1 MNEEK
6 TDYEKIDLWMLLS
19 DVLHSGRRLLWL
31 LAVLA
36 AGLSA
41 LLCWRSHRSYVPQ
54 YQASSTF
61 TVNVSNPL
69 YTNVVS
75 YNSMMAQQMAD
86 TFPSILSSG
95 VLQDRVKET
104 LDLDYLPSI
113 TASVVPNANIFTLTV
128 TSPNPAL
135 AQQVLEAVITFY
147 PDIAEFVLGPTQLT
161 PLSETGVPQTPINHL
176 SYARSI
182 QKGIFLAVAVWL
194 ALLLIAAFA
203 NATVHNEADL
213 RRITSVPC
221 QGSLPQVKLKK
232 GTGYAWPIL
241 LEGSDRSGFSDSIRL
256 LGLHVETAMAERGS
270 QVLLISSAIPGEGK
284 TTVSANL
291 AAALAAHGKKSLI
304 VDLDL
309 RNPSVHQA
317 YNLKAPQGLTTFLTS
332 KTWEPGKALT
342 QISPYLYAIFAG
354 TPTKN
359 ATRML
364 KQKELRQL
372 IDSARSSF
380 DYILLDTPPCGIL
393 ADAGDVADLADAA
406 LLVIRQ
412 NCSSRDQ
419 ILEAAQY
426 LTESRLPL
434 LGCVLN
440 GVRRDFLTAG
450 HSYMGSTGY
459 GYGYGYG
466 YRYGYGYGYGEH
478 SHKKSSHH
486 EKHDQT

>member
-6 TDYEKIDLWMLLS
+6 QDYEKIDLWVVLS
-19 DVLHSGRRLLWL
+19 DIVHSGRRLLWL
-31 LAVLA
+31 LVVLI

-41 LLCWRSHRSYVPQ
+41 LFGWRDYRNYVPQ

-61 TVNVSNPL
+61 TVNVANPL
-69 YTNVVS
+69 YTNVIS

-95 VLQDRVKET
+95 VLQDRVMET
-104 LDLDYLPSI
+104 LGLSYLPAIS
-113 TASVVPNANIFTLTV
+113 ASVVPNANIFTLTV
-128 TSPNPAL
+128 TSSNPAL
-135 AQQVLEAVITFY
+135 AQKVLDTVIAYY
-147 PDIAEFVLGPTQLT
+147 PDISEFVLGPTQLT
-161 PLSETGVPQTPINHL
+161 PLSETGIPQSPINPL
-176 SYARSI
+176 TVTG
-182 QKGIFLAVAVWL
+182 GIKRGIVLGTGIWL
-194 ALLLIAAFA
+194 TLLMLAAFA
-203 NATVHNEADL
+203 NATIHNESDL
-213 RRITSVPC
+213 RRMTNIPC
-221 QGSLPQVKLKK
+221 QATLPLVKLKK
-232 GTGYAWPIL
+232 GTGYSWPML
-241 LEGSDRSGFSDSIRL
+241 LEGSDRTGFSDSIRL
-256 LGLHVETAMAERGS
+256 LSLHVETAMAEHGS
-270 QVLLISSAIPGEGK
+270 KVMLISSAIPGEGK
-284 TTVSANL
+284 TTVAANL
-291 AAALAAHGKKSLI
+291 AAALAAHGKKALI

-317 YNLKAPQGLTTFLTS
+317 YNLKPVTGLTSFLAS
-332 KTWEPGKALT
+332 KTWEPAKTLT

-359 ATRML
+359 STRLL
-364 KQKELRQL
+364 KRKELRQL
-372 IDSARSSF
+372 IDSARRSF

-393 ADAGDVADLADAA
+393 ADAGDVADMADTA

-412 NCSSRDQ
+412 NYSSRDQ

-426 LTESRLPL
+426 LTESKLPI

-440 GVRRDFLTAG
+440 SVRQDFFTAT
-450 HSYMGSTGY
+450 HSYIGAS

-486 EKHDQT
+486 EKHDKA